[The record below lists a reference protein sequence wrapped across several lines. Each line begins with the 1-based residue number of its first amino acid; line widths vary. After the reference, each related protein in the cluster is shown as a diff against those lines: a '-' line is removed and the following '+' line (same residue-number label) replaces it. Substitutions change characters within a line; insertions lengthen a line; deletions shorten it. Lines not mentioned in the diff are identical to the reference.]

1 MTEYEQLS
9 AAIESRIASDP
20 QLRALRKKIKNGTAT
35 LAESSKYSQ
44 LCAQIMG
51 QKLSGQVL
59 ELSDREGVCT
69 QLLHDRYS
77 DTNQVCE
84 QVMRSVDERAGIAMN
99 PRHAAFPA
107 ERVQQLAHSL
117 TDPTVQDE
125 TIQRRANTGAANVA
139 ISFHDDFV
147 DENAAFRSD
156 AGYECYITRV
166 VGGASCP
173 WCSGMAG
180 RYKYEEMPEDM
191 FRRHDNCT
199 CTVTFEQGAF
209 RQDVWSKR
217 SWEAPE
223 TGAGAQPPK
232 VFSQEEANRL
242 EQEHLAQIRGLRF
255 NSSSIDNSQINDI
268 ISLRDD
274 NSLYK
279 PVTQEAIDGVP
290 KLDIFDDDEM
300 NKRHQQAAKDL
311 LTEVKKRDDV
321 PVGTEFSIRYDKDM
335 KPINGET
342 YLQGEEGSVPLH
354 DYGKPFH
361 AFHNHGSNG
370 SLSYNDLRK
379 FASSDNMLSLTAQ
392 GHLGNMYTVA
402 ASDSC
407 DREGYRL
414 FLKRVGEKTICI
426 INGQKIS
433 LDFLSNKENEII
445 VDNMRKF
452 LSDEEKGKISAVII
466 SRIDECLN
474 GGAEY
479 GVKYYKA

>member
-20 QLRALRKKIKNGTAT
+20 QLRALRKKIAQGTAT

-59 ELSDREGVCT
+59 GLSDREGVCT

-77 DTNQVCE
+77 DVNQVCE
-84 QVMRSVDERAGIAMN
+84 QVMRSIDERAGIAMN
-99 PRHAAFPA
+99 PRHAAFPV

-117 TDPTVQDE
+117 TDPTVPDE

-173 WCSGMAG
+173 WCSAMAG
-180 RYKYEEMPEDM
+180 RFRYDWEEMPEDI

-217 SWEAPE
+217 SWEAPK
-223 TGAGAQPPK
+223 TGAGAPPPK
-232 VFSQEEANRL
+232 VFSKEEADRL

-255 NSSSIDNSQINDI
+255 NSSSIDIPGENGIIESERHTPATQKDIQEFEKALKELGFENVTGFENYTESKEHLLEIAEDFSRLKVDFPDYFKGLTLDFGTVKEMTDND
-268 ISLRDD
+268 
-274 NSLYK
+274 Y
-279 PVTQEAIDGVP
+279 AGYVP
-290 KLDIFDDDEM
+290 NTGTIHLNPFFYNNFEKMQKVYSSD
-300 NKRHQQAAKDL
+300 
-311 LTEVKKRDDV
+311 VSKKYH
-321 PVGTEFSIRYDKDM
+321 PVGTDYRATIFHEFGHRVEHIASINPKKLVKSQFEKANGRYYTKKQADEW
-335 KPINGET
+335 I
-342 YLQGEEGSVPLH
+342 
-354 DYGKPFH
+354 
-361 AFHNHGSNG
+361 SNG
-370 SLSYNDLRK
+370 LSMYATEFDYRDFIAESFAEYYNSLEPRGL
-379 FASSDNMLSLTAQ
+379 
-392 GHLGNMYTVA
+392 
-402 ASDSC
+402 
-407 DREGYRL
+407 
-414 FLKRVGEKTICI
+414 CI
-426 INGQKIS
+426 
-433 LDFLSNKENEII
+433 
-445 VDNMRKF
+445 
-452 LSDEEKGKISAVII
+452 AVI
-466 SRIDECLN
+466 DNLL
-474 GGAEY
+474 
-479 GVKYYKA
+479 K

>member
-20 QLRALRKKIKNGTAT
+20 QLRALRKKISQGTAT

-59 ELSDREGVCT
+59 GLSDREGVCT

-77 DTNQVCE
+77 DVNQVCE

-117 TDPTVQDE
+117 TDPTVPDE

-173 WCSGMAG
+173 WCSAMAG
-180 RYKYEEMPEDM
+180 RYKYPDETPDDI

-199 CTVTFEQGAF
+199 CTVTFEQGSF

-217 SWEAPE
+217 SWETPK
-223 TGAGAQPPK
+223 TGAGAPPPK
-232 VFSQEEANRL
+232 VFSKEEADRL
-242 EQEHLAQIRGLRF
+242 EQERLVEYRGLTDFSTKPGKNDLAIANMEYINSEAFAEKFKGKYANEKVESAIISACRQVVKNRDGTNYEEAF
-255 NSSSIDNSQINDI
+255 FIDAKTGKTVSYIKSKKENGVNMPDKLKDYLTSAKEKSIIMIHNHPNSSPLSTDDYVTSTKYA
-268 ISLRDD
+268 SLFEVIASGHNGDVYAFRD
-274 NSLYK
+274 
-279 PVTQEAIDGVP
+279 TFG
-290 KLDIFDDDEM
+290 
-300 NKRHQQAAKDL
+300 
-311 LTEVKKRDDV
+311 TE
-321 PVGTEFSIRYDKDM
+321 GTEFKYPDGKKECQTVRDYRIAYTKHKERY
-335 KPINGET
+335 G
-342 YLQGEEGSVPLH
+342 
-354 DYGKPFH
+354 
-361 AFHNHGSNG
+361 
-370 SLSYNDLRK
+370 LSEFEARNLAWEDTSALRG
-379 FASSDNMLSLTAQ
+379 FI
-392 GHLGNMYTVA
+392 Y
-402 ASDSC
+402 
-407 DREGYRL
+407 E
-414 FLKRVGEKTICI
+414 KR
-426 INGQKIS
+426 
-433 LDFLSNKENEII
+433 
-445 VDNMRKF
+445 
-452 LSDEEKGKISAVII
+452 
-466 SRIDECLN
+466 
-474 GGAEY
+474 
-479 GVKYYKA
+479 

>member
-51 QKLSGQVL
+51 QKLSGKVL

-77 DTNQVCE
+77 DTNQICE
-84 QVMRSVDERAGIAMN
+84 QVMRSVDETAGIAMN

-117 TDPTVQDE
+117 TDPTVPDE

-199 CTVTFEQGAF
+199 CTVTFEQGSF

-223 TGAGAQPPK
+223 TGAGAPPPK
-232 VFSQEEANRL
+232 VFSQEEADRL

-255 NSSSIDNSQINDI
+255 NSSSIDIPEENGI
-268 ISLRDD
+268 IQLE
-274 NSLYK
+274 K
-279 PVTQEAIDGVP
+279 PVQVPDDYVYIKSAENNFHKFEDNDLSIDILEAIENT
-290 KLDIFDDDEM
+290 IA
-300 NKRHQQAAKDL
+300 KRHNETSDFHFDSFLIAKFDNAHEKSVFITDLIERGSELKTTLYINKAFVIGKTKAQVDSMCKTLKEAGWWQSESIEDLVEHEIVHARLGYINGAYKSKQLYDMLTEDIRVKGFCRLVDNDKSEFMNEMTVALNRGESVKKEYLDVYEEYAKD
-311 LTEVKKRDDV
+311 
-321 PVGTEFSIRYDKDM
+321 
-335 KPINGET
+335 
-342 YLQGEEGSVPLH
+342 YL
-354 DYGKPFH
+354 
-361 AFHNHGSNG
+361 
-370 SLSYNDLRK
+370 
-379 FASSDNMLSLTAQ
+379 
-392 GHLGNMYTVA
+392 
-402 ASDSC
+402 
-407 DREGYRL
+407 
-414 FLKRVGEKTICI
+414 
-426 INGQKIS
+426 
-433 LDFLSNKENEII
+433 
-445 VDNMRKF
+445 
-452 LSDEEKGKISAVII
+452 
-466 SRIDECLN
+466 
-474 GGAEY
+474 GGAIH
-479 GVKYYKA
+479 G

>member
-84 QVMRSVDERAGIAMN
+84 QVMRSIDERAGIAMN

-117 TDPTVQDE
+117 TDPTVPDE
-125 TIQRRANTGAANVA
+125 TIRRRANTGAANVA

-180 RYKYEEMPEDM
+180 RYKYEEMPGDM

-199 CTVTFEQGAF
+199 CTVTFEQGTF
-209 RQDVWSKR
+209 RQDVWSPR
-217 SWEAPE
+217 SWEAPK
-223 TGAGAQPPK
+223 TGAVAPPPK
-232 VFSQEEANRL
+232 VFSQEEADRL
-242 EQEHLAQIRGLRF
+242 EQERLSEYRGLTDFSTKPGKNDLAIANMEYINSEAFAEKFKGKYANEKVESAVISACRQVVKNRDGTNYEEAF
-255 NSSSIDNSQINDI
+255 FIDAKTGKTVSYIKSKKENGVNMPDKLKDYLTSAKEKSIIMIHNHPNSSPLSTDDYVTSTKYA
-268 ISLRDD
+268 SLFEVIASGHNGDVYAFRD
-274 NSLYK
+274 
-279 PVTQEAIDGVP
+279 TFG
-290 KLDIFDDDEM
+290 
-300 NKRHQQAAKDL
+300 
-311 LTEVKKRDDV
+311 TE
-321 PVGTEFSIRYDKDM
+321 GTEFKYPDGKKECQTVRDYRIAYTKHKERY
-335 KPINGET
+335 G
-342 YLQGEEGSVPLH
+342 
-354 DYGKPFH
+354 
-361 AFHNHGSNG
+361 
-370 SLSYNDLRK
+370 LSEFEARNLAWEDTSALRG
-379 FASSDNMLSLTAQ
+379 FI
-392 GHLGNMYTVA
+392 Y
-402 ASDSC
+402 
-407 DREGYRL
+407 E
-414 FLKRVGEKTICI
+414 KR
-426 INGQKIS
+426 
-433 LDFLSNKENEII
+433 
-445 VDNMRKF
+445 
-452 LSDEEKGKISAVII
+452 
-466 SRIDECLN
+466 
-474 GGAEY
+474 
-479 GVKYYKA
+479 